1 MAWQLSLIQ
10 GDWKC
15 HSNLK
20 DREKLEQKMWN
31 NKKLNNWGQATSDY
45 SDDRQKAVEKGW
57 KSSIEEIGV

>member
-1 MAWQLSLIQ
+1 VAWQLSLIQ

-20 DREKLEQKMWN
+20 DREKLEQKMRN

-45 SDDRQKAVEKGW
+45 SDDRHKAVDKG
-57 KSSIEEIGV
+57 